1 MTEKSKEELRS
12 EYEKDYLERLAN
24 EGKIKSQQ
32 QVEPKISEEER
43 TRKVEEAEKIQTESA
58 LQVQE
63 ASAAKVQS
71 EIDAKNKK
79 DDLNKEVLS
88 LIEELKGLRREL
100 SAEPMKRKVTKK
112 KAAPKRKTVKRKVTK
127 KKAAPKRKT
136 VKRKVT
142 KKTTRNSKPSKKRN
156 TKRR

>member
-88 LIEELKGLRREL
+88 LIEELKGLRQEL

-112 KAAPKRKTVKRKVTK
+112 RAAPKRKTVKRKVTK
-127 KKAAPKRKT
+127 R
-136 VKRKVT
+136 
-142 KKTTRNSKPSKKRN
+142 TTRSSKPSKKRN
-156 TKRR
+156 TKRH